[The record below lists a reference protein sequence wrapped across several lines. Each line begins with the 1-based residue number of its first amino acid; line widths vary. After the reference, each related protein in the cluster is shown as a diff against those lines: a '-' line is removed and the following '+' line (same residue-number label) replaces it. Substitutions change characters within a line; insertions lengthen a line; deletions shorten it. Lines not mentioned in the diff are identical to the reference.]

1 VLALL
6 VLRGRD
12 AQAHALPQ
20 RAAEE
25 HVPNA
30 KLMPG
35 ARDSRARKV
44 SPGGAARAF
53 AAARGP
59 VGQPEARWQVLLA
72 RTSPGRHALEA
83 PFYRRGIRALYE
95 SPTIRPKGHNL
106 GKVVDAGQIIGR
118 WDHASPCRTAQPT
131 NP

>member
-1 VLALL
+1 MLALL

-53 AAARGP
+53 AAARGR

-95 SPTIRPKGHNL
+95 SPTIRSKL
-106 GKVVDAGQIIGR
+106 Q
-118 WDHASPCRTAQPT
+118 
-131 NP
+131 